1 MDKVFVPVNA
11 AMGGVSRTIKAG
23 YYKIGAADFLF
34 HTNIRHAATAI
45 LIKYGTEYN

>member
-11 AMGGVSRTIKAG
+11 AIGGVSRTIKAG

-34 HTNIRHAATAI
+34 HTNDRHVATAI
-45 LIKYGTEYN
+45 LVKYE